1 MVTFMAFLMVA
12 TMSQSAFDPFGEPVP
27 AVDNSI
33 GHEHASKWL
42 KTAGT
47 SVFWVLVV
55 GIVLARAVYFDPD
68 VFNFQHA
75 AAWAQGLFAAL

>member
-1 MVTFMAFLMVA
+1 MVT

-27 AVDNSI
+27 AVDPSI
-33 GHEHASKWL
+33 ASEGVSKWL

-55 GIVLARAVYFDPD
+55 GIVLARAVYFEPG
-68 VFNFQHA
+68 VFSFEHA
-75 AAWAQGLFAAL
+75 VAWVQGLFAAL